1 MGFGPRTSHIPA
13 PTFLPFEPGLEAI
26 KLEGLEKDLNC
37 LVAQILTMSFFVA
50 FVGVCMCV

>member
-50 FVGVCMCV
+50 LVGVCMCV